1 MNKKIF
7 LISIMLIVLC
17 SLSAAS
23 ASEINGTDDIV
34 SVDSDVSVSCDIVS
48 ASEINSSDV
57 NVDSDSDV
65 LSASSASTTTVSTWS
80 DLKSACTDATQ
91 YDIIYVS
98 GGITPPS
105 TRGQISINKNIIIE
119 GLDGSYIGGSSGSDV
134 KTYNYIPFYITA
146 SGLTITFKNLNFQNM
161 NGNILMQ
168 FGGNGNYKI
177 ENCNFTNVNA
187 TGFRQSVVY
196 LNYGELNI
204 TDSKFTNCV
213 GMYGPVTNYYS
224 SNSATVNYARMNV
237 NNCEFKNNRGTS
249 EPGAINNC
257 GLLNV
262 RDSVFENN
270 QAGLWAGAIHTH
282 MYANTTIVNSTFK
295 NNKAGYNG
303 GALYTYSILNVY
315 NSTFEGNNCTTNI
328 GGGAIGASSYGS
340 TYNVTINNC
349 NFTNNRNLHSAGYGG
364 AISAMDAG
372 YFHLYYST
380 FINNSATTGKAI
392 AVREGEYI
400 DDNHTWDE
408 NVTLGNPVFGIAYNT
423 FVDSEAH
430 VNDANIAYVSN
441 NASYIEAHNNVFYTP
456 SEYANLGNNQ
466 QSTGIFADELLGLS
480 LDDVEIIGDSQD
492 TPQWSMDGYDSSNSM
507 ESPYSGISN
516 GAIAWN
522 YTGNTISSLSID
534 KDGRIILVNNGHL
547 LYLYGNGTFYS
558 EALISSDGSTF
569 MFFSIKSYSISPNNY
584 FTISTEYNNQYSLHF
599 AETDKSI
606 TSSGPTNYLIFTKT
620 VGLNRNNTPLFAD
633 KNDGK
638 VHILLDDGDMTLY
651 NFNELIRDPN
661 TQPYDGYAPIP
672 SYQLSPIVTKSE
684 IWVPTT
690 EGIKIFSLNA
700 FVNEA
705 EVSPIKTIS
714 DSLSL
719 RPLADA
725 NGNVYFFTSDSI
737 SKADTTGVLK
747 TQAVTDGIGS
757 RMAVSTKNN
766 ALYSVNALGTLYKYS
781 LDDLAETKLTDIG
794 STASTIMTDANGI
807 IYVGSDDGKFYAFDD
822 EGNQKW
828 MVDTESTSAVK
839 NCAMDNEG
847 NIYFYTAENKVY
859 AIQGVPEPMG
869 FAKLNESI
877 SNNNVVDLTDDVTL
891 LEGED
896 AIFKNGIQ
904 INHDVTINGNNH
916 VVNGTDLVRI
926 FNIANNAN
934 VVLKDLIITGAR
946 ATSGHGGAIYMATGT
961 LTVENCTFVNNT
973 LFNGGAHGGAIHAAA
988 NTRLTISN
996 SVFEHNINTPP
1007 SSANWWSA
1015 TSNYGGAIYCGD
1027 YVTLAVT
1034 NTLFK
1039 DNIATS
1045 GSYSNRNMYDGAIS
1059 AFGANSLNTIT
1070 NCKFINNT
1078 ATNGIGAIE
1087 MRVGNITGCIF
1098 DDNYGTN
1105 DYPAVYISSNG
1116 NAIISYNVFM
1126 DDTTQIR
1133 ARNSIANIVEEY
1145 NWWATNEP
1153 GNLVRMENT
1162 YAEPNKFIMMDVTN
1176 VGKTVKAGFVKD
1188 SNRDDIPNVELLP
1201 VRDVIF
1207 EGDVDNLNAQTING
1221 LATVNYNSQITEES
1235 QISATIDGYTLTY
1248 TLKEGNITGSSVI
1261 YVEDTVV
1268 GDDGSVI
1275 IQFFGDNGPVD
1286 GTATVLFNDTEYT
1299 VNIVNGLAMF
1309 DVGSELDAGVYD
1321 IYYEYLG
1328 GSKYTAT
1335 LERIKDESKFTVE
1348 KADVEIS
1355 FTNEHNVITFNVSQ
1369 AVTPTGTINVTLGD
1383 VNKILTLSDGVVS
1396 YNFGLDIAE
1405 NGTYDLNVIY
1415 SGDKNHNGATF
1426 EDTFDITKSS
1436 TVLVVGVPEEV
1447 TTNMGDNY
1455 VPRFNFNVTCDDVYV
1470 TTGTI
1475 SFNVGESGL
1484 RSSGRYDGGSWYA
1497 RFQTWSANPGEFE
1510 ITLKYDGDGYYTPAN
1525 TTFKMIISPT
1535 VASNVELSG
1544 DKVTVDIKI
1553 SSDGEEDWRTFDD
1566 YSALSDADGTFTITY
1581 NDEILAE
1588 GTIENGVGSAS
1599 FDRLEPNTYNLEI
1612 NYGGNDNYP
1621 ASTGIATLK
1630 IPRTS
1635 QWASVGGNPQNSG
1648 IADAVRNGNP
1658 IILWNATIGGS
1669 LRSSAVI
1676 DSFGNIYVNNGGKTY
1691 AFTENGTLIW
1701 SGGVGSAGIAIF
1713 NDEWIFAPQ
1722 SGNAMM
1728 IYNAATGASAG
1739 GNYWSASSAFA
1750 PIVGPDGRIY
1760 TPSDYGYPR
1769 DGQGWSGEY
1778 YVSVMNEGT
1787 SEWDPFAV
1795 EEFYVQVSGVGYGS
1809 QGMKASP
1816 SFDKNGYLYAN
1827 SAKGFKIV
1835 SLSTG
1840 STVFSDDTFGATGRA
1855 VIDSNDIAYI
1865 FGKDNKI
1872 YAVTLEGHLWNTN
1885 VTGGYGSTL
1894 AVDNENGYL
1903 YAVSK
1908 NGVLYKY
1915 DINDN
1920 GAESEVY
1927 DLTSNATS
1935 IIIDANSTVYVATQ
1949 NGNLTAIGADGGLL
1963 WTINLG
1969 SSISGQLAMNKD
1981 GTIYATADNTL
1992 FAIGSTTTIKINT
2005 TVDYD
2010 SAKVIITAI
2019 LGDNVTGD
2027 VVFTVDTNVSSP
2039 VAVEGNVATFEI
2051 PFEAGNHTIQAN
2063 FLGNS
2068 YYAPVDATAEINL
2081 TKLDVEFDGVPEEIT
2096 MKDYVFFNFNLI
2108 QNNTTVA
2115 ADTSNFKVYK
2125 NDEELS
2131 SYDIYDNGGF
2141 ELDLWDISSG
2151 NYDMVIAFIGDAVHN
2166 PVNATFSLTVLPRV
2180 SANVVVTDDEMTVDV
2195 IVGDSVYPYNPISDA
2210 TGKFT
2215 IISGNKT
2222 VAEGT
2227 IKNGVGNVTFDKLE
2241 PGIYEFIIVYDG
2253 DDNYPGNNATASVKI
2268 PRTSQWPSVGGN
2280 PQNSGIANATREDGV
2295 SIIWKAALNG
2305 DLRSSAI
2312 IDSFGNVYV
2321 NDGSKIY
2328 AFTSEGTLIWSGGIG
2343 SAGIALYKDE
2353 LILDPQYH
2361 NAMMIYNA
2369 TTGAAIPGNFWSAS
2383 SAFAPITGPD
2393 GRIYTPTD
2401 YGYPAD
2407 GQGWSGNYWV
2417 SVFDETDYEWE
2428 PYGFNLFLVEV
2439 TGVSYG
2445 SQAMKASPSF
2455 DSLGYIYANTVKGFK
2470 IVNIATGATVFSDA
2484 GINGVGRP
2492 VIDANNIAY
2501 ILDSTLNGIYAISI
2515 EGILWNTTV
2524 TDGIG
2529 STIAVDNENG
2539 FLYAVNT
2546 NGILYKYDVTDG
2558 SESLVYDLGSAGV
2571 SIILDADSNVYVST
2585 AAGDVVAINAEGDVL
2600 WTINLGSK
2608 ITGQLAMDNNGIIYA
2623 VADKVLYAL
2632 GFDATMNITGE
2643 NVTVFDDEII
2653 TVTINAE
2660 GNVTIIFNGES
2671 TEVPIEDGT
2680 ATLNV
2685 GKLAAGTYTVSVT
2698 YPGDGITYGPSFA
2711 ETTFEILKSDA
2722 EITGDIV
2729 ASIKNSTL
2737 TLTLPADAT
2746 GIVLAKVDGKGY
2758 YAEVEN
2764 GNAVIEIP
2772 ELAPGKYPVDVIYC
2786 GDDNYNNASLTTELE
2801 IPELLNPELTADVD
2815 DMIITV
2821 SINENATGK
2830 IIVTVGN
2837 NSYVK
2842 DASEA
2847 PIIIDVADLPA
2858 GTYDVAVEYMG
2869 DENFNNATA
2878 SASVTVPE
2886 IPPVEPKDPN
2896 LKASVENTT
2905 VSVSVDK
2912 DATGYVVVDVD
2923 GTSYYAEVKNGNA
2936 VIEIPALRPGSYSAD
2951 VTYAG
2956 DENYKNATASVS
2968 IVVPDE
2974 PVVEP
2979 KDPNLKASVE
2989 NTTVSV
2995 SVDKDATGYVVVDV
3009 DGTSYYAEV
3018 KNGNAVIEI
3027 PALRPGSYSADV
3039 TYAGDENYKNATA
3052 SVSIVVPD
3060 EPVVEPKDPNL
3071 KASVE
3076 NTTVSVS
3083 VDKDATGYVVVD
3095 VDGTSYYAEVENGN
3109 AVIEIPALR
3118 PGSYNADVTYAG
3130 DENYKNASTTVSIT
3144 VPDEPVVEPKDP
3156 NLKATAVNNTIT
3168 ATVDKDATGN
3178 ILVDVDGQG
3187 YYAPIKDGKAVINVI
3202 GLDEGKYNAVVSYVG
3217 DDTFKAANTTVS
3229 ITVPKK
3235 EDPQPEPVDPKADI
3249 KVNNE
3254 TVSVD
3259 LPKDAT
3265 GYLLVD
3271 VDGQGYYAPVKDGK
3285 ATLDLPELAPGNHTV
3300 TVTYTGDK
3308 KYDSA
3313 NATQTI
3319 TVEEDIH
3326 TVVAENLTK
3335 VEKAPDRFEA
3345 VFTDAKGNPLANTD
3359 VTFELNGQKYTRTT
3373 DANGKAGMAIN
3384 LIAGNYTIVTSNP
3397 VTGQSVTNTITVLPR
3412 LEGSDLTKYFRN
3424 ASQYRVKVYD
3434 DNGNPVKAGEI
3445 VTFNINGVFYN
3456 RTTGNDGFVQ
3466 LSINLNPGDYIIT
3479 TQYKGCQ
3486 IANNIKVLPILSA
3499 KDLTKKYGVPGAF
3512 ETKLVDGQG
3521 KAYANQAITFNINGV
3536 LYTRNTNSDGI
3547 AKLNIN
3553 LMPGQYIITSVYG
3566 NAAISNTVTVTA

>member
-1 MNKKIF
+1 MNKNF
-7 LISIMLIVLC
+7 LFILTILMVLC
-17 SLSAAS
+17 TLSAVS
-23 ASEINGTDDIV
+23 ASEINGTDDV
-34 SVDSDVSVSCDIVS
+34 
-48 ASEINSSDV
+48 
-57 NVDSDSDV
+57 VDSDSDI
-65 LSASSASTTTVSTWS
+65 LSASPASTVTVSTWS
-80 DLKSACTDATQ
+80 DLSNACTNSTQ
-91 YDIIYVS
+91 YDTIYVNGNMTPS
-98 GGITPPS
+98 SAIT
-105 TRGQISINKNIIIE
+105 INKNVVIE
-119 GLDGSYIGGSSGSDV
+119 GVNGSYIGGTSSNIV
-134 KTYNYIPFYITA
+134 TYSNIPFSTA
-146 SGLTITFKNLNFQNM
+146 SALDVTFKNLNFQYM
-161 NGNILMQ
+161 GGNILIK
-168 FGGNGNYKI
+168 FGGNGNYVLDGCTFKNI
-177 ENCNFTNVNA
+177 TSVGFQKSVVHLYYGLGNIVGCTFENCT
-187 TGFRQSVVY
+187 TSYGVV
-196 LNYGELNI
+196 
-204 TDSKFTNCV
+204 TNC
-213 GMYGPVTNYYS
+213 YS
-224 SNSATVNYARMNV
+224 TSETTVNRARMYV
-237 NNCEFKNNRGTS
+237 SNCEFRNNNATI

-257 GLLNV
+257 GYLEV
-262 RDSVFENN
+262 YDSIFENN
-270 QAGLWAGAIHTH
+270 YATQWAGAIHTH
-282 MYANTTIVNSTFK
+282 IFANTTIVNSTFR
-295 NNKAGYNG
+295 NNRAGWNG
-303 GALYTYSILNVY
+303 GSLFTYSYLQVY
-315 NSTFEGNNCTTNI
+315 NSTFTENQADAF
-328 GGGAIGASSYGS
+328 GGAIGACKYAVKNWMGVWINS
-340 TYNVTINNC
+340 TYTILIKNSQFISNSASTNGGAIGVMDEGILRVQNNI
-349 NFTNNRNLHSAGYGG
+349 FTNNVASTGR
-364 AISAMDAG
+364 AISASDSVIYEDNWTDITSPTVEIIGNQFYDPTSTLPNVLVYGVDAT
-372 YFHLYYST
+372 YLL
-380 FINNSATTGKAI
+380 
-392 AVREGEYI
+392 
-400 DDNHTWDE
+400 D
-408 NVTLGNPVFGIAYNT
+408 
-423 FVDSEAH
+423 
-430 VNDANIAYVSN
+430 N
-441 NASYIEAHNNVFYTP
+441 NAFYLSSSP
-456 SEYANLGNNQ
+456 SGFNEP
-466 QSTGIFADELLGLS
+466 LLGLS
-480 LDDVEIIGDSQD
+480 QDEVLGDGNS
-492 TPQWSMDGYDSSNSM
+492 PAQWAQEGADAQNTGI
-507 ESPYSGISN
+507 SPYAGIIN
-516 GAIAWN
+516 GELSWN
-522 YTGNTISSLSID
+522 YTPSSEGNINSLLITN
-534 KDGRIILVNNGHL
+534 DGQIFTTTTDGYVIRLSNSGNQNTKGKPRDQNMQFAITNI
-547 LYLYGNGTFYS
+547 YGV
-558 EALISSDGSTF
+558 ALDN
-569 MFFSIKSYSISPNNY
+569 NNY
-584 FTISTEYNNQYSLHF
+584 FILPSANTENTEGNYIQSWG
-599 AETDKSI
+599 TDVAFDNMQ
-606 TSSGPTNYLIFTKT
+606 TLFPYLIDGTYLPVWNYEYENAYLSNFNPVFDGSNMWVIGDNGQYYVMKYAYVLCPDPSVAGSDMYYYKWDTS
-620 VGLNRNNTPLFAD
+620 LNLNNIGKPLSSLV
-633 KNDGK
+633 KSNDGK
-638 VHILLDDGDMTLY
+638 SLWI
-651 NFNELIRDPN
+651 N
-661 TQPYDGYAPIP
+661 TENGIEGYDISTSTASKYAI
-672 SYQLSPIVTKSE
+672 T
-684 IWVPTT
+684 
-690 EGIKIFSLNA
+690 
-700 FVNEA
+700 
-705 EVSPIKTIS
+705 
-714 DSLSL
+714 
-719 RPLADA
+719 
-725 NGNVYFFTSDSI
+725 
-737 SKADTTGVLK
+737 
-747 TQAVTDGIGS
+747 
-757 RMAVSTKNN
+757 
-766 ALYSVNALGTLYKYS
+766 SVNAVGRPIIDANDVVYF
-781 LDDLAETKLTDIG
+781 IG
-794 STASTIMTDANGI
+794 SDDKLYAYTTTGEKWSTEISGGAGSLLALGKDGNIYTVSKEGFLLQFSPDGDDTSLYEIGTNASSIMTDANNI
-807 IYVGSDDGKFYAFDD
+807 IYIGGEDGKFYAVSGDKL
-822 EGNQKW
+822 KW
-828 MVDTESTSAVK
+828 SVDTESASAIKYV
-839 NCAMDNEG
+839 AMDNSG
-847 NIYFYTAENKVY
+847 IIYFATDKTVY

-1007 SSANWWSA
+1007 SSANWWSS

-1447 TTNMGDNY
+1447 TTNMGNDY
-1455 VPRFNFNVTCDDVYV
+1455 TPRFNFNVTCDDVYV

-1535 VASNVELSG
+1535 VASNVELSD

-1553 SSDGEEDWRTFDD
+1553 SGDEEDDWRTFDD
-1566 YSALSDADGTFTITY
+1566 YSALSDANGTFTITY

-2039 VAVEGNVATFEI
+2039 VAVDGNVATFEI

-2151 NYDMVIAFIGDAVHN
+2151 NYDMVIAFIGDVVHN

-2660 GNVTIIFNGES
+2660 GNITIIFNGES
-2671 TEVPIEDGT
+2671 TEVPIENGT

-2722 EITGDIV
+2722 EITSDIV

-2821 SINENATGK
+2821 NINENATGK

-2923 GTSYYAEVKNGNA
+2923 GTSYYAEV
-2936 VIEIPALRPGSYSAD
+2936 E
-2951 VTYAG
+2951 
-2956 DENYKNATASVS
+2956 
-2968 IVVPDE
+2968 
-2974 PVVEP
+2974 
-2979 KDPNLKASVE
+2979 
-2989 NTTVSV
+2989 
-2995 SVDKDATGYVVVDV
+2995 
-3009 DGTSYYAEV
+3009 
-3018 KNGNAVIEI
+3018 NGNAVIEI

-3118 PGSYNADVTYAG
+3118 PGSYSADVTYAG

-3156 NLKATAVNNTIT
+3156 NLKAAAVNNTIT

-3271 VDGQGYYAPVKDGK
+3271 VDGKGYYAPVKDGK

-3300 TVTYTGDK
+3300 SVTYTGDK

-3345 VFTDAKGNPLANTD
+3345 LFTDAKGNPLANTD

-3479 TQYKGCQ
+3479 AQYKGCQ

>member
-1 MNKKIF
+1 MNKKIL
-7 LISIMLIVLC
+7 LISIILIVLC
-17 SLSAAS
+17 SLSAVS
-23 ASEINGTDDIV
+23 ASEINGTDD
-34 SVDSDVSVSCDIVS
+34 SVGV
-48 ASEINSSDV
+48 
-57 NVDSDSDV
+57 DSDV
-65 LSASSASTTTVSTWS
+65 LSA
-80 DLKSACTDATQ
+80 
-91 YDIIYVS
+91 
-98 GGITPPS
+98 PS
-105 TRGQISINKNIIIE
+105 
-119 GLDGSYIGGSSGSDV
+119 
-134 KTYNYIPFYITA
+134 
-146 SGLTITFKNLNFQNM
+146 
-161 NGNILMQ
+161 
-168 FGGNGNYKI
+168 
-177 ENCNFTNVNA
+177 
-187 TGFRQSVVY
+187 SVV
-196 LNYGELNI
+196 
-204 TDSKFTNCV
+204 
-213 GMYGPVTNYYS
+213 
-224 SNSATVNYARMNV
+224 
-237 NNCEFKNNRGTS
+237 GTS
-249 EPGAINNC
+249 EIN
-257 GLLNV
+257 GTD
-262 RDSVFENN
+262 DSV
-270 QAGLWAGAIHTH
+270 
-282 MYANTTIVNSTFK
+282 
-295 NNKAGYNG
+295 
-303 GALYTYSILNVY
+303 
-315 NSTFEGNNCTTNI
+315 
-328 GGGAIGASSYGS
+328 
-340 TYNVTINNC
+340 
-349 NFTNNRNLHSAGYGG
+349 
-364 AISAMDAG
+364 
-372 YFHLYYST
+372 
-380 FINNSATTGKAI
+380 
-392 AVREGEYI
+392 
-400 DDNHTWDE
+400 
-408 NVTLGNPVFGIAYNT
+408 
-423 FVDSEAH
+423 
-430 VNDANIAYVSN
+430 
-441 NASYIEAHNNVFYTP
+441 
-456 SEYANLGNNQ
+456 
-466 QSTGIFADELLGLS
+466 
-480 LDDVEIIGDSQD
+480 
-492 TPQWSMDGYDSSNSM
+492 
-507 ESPYSGISN
+507 
-516 GAIAWN
+516 
-522 YTGNTISSLSID
+522 
-534 KDGRIILVNNGHL
+534 
-547 LYLYGNGTFYS
+547 
-558 EALISSDGSTF
+558 
-569 MFFSIKSYSISPNNY
+569 
-584 FTISTEYNNQYSLHF
+584 
-599 AETDKSI
+599 
-606 TSSGPTNYLIFTKT
+606 
-620 VGLNRNNTPLFAD
+620 
-633 KNDGK
+633 
-638 VHILLDDGDMTLY
+638 
-651 NFNELIRDPN
+651 
-661 TQPYDGYAPIP
+661 
-672 SYQLSPIVTKSE
+672 
-684 IWVPTT
+684 
-690 EGIKIFSLNA
+690 
-700 FVNEA
+700 
-705 EVSPIKTIS
+705 
-714 DSLSL
+714 
-719 RPLADA
+719 
-725 NGNVYFFTSDSI
+725 
-737 SKADTTGVLK
+737 GV
-747 TQAVTDGIGS
+747 
-757 RMAVSTKNN
+757 
-766 ALYSVNALGTLYKYS
+766 
-781 LDDLAETKLTDIG
+781 
-794 STASTIMTDANGI
+794 
-807 IYVGSDDGKFYAFDD
+807 
-822 EGNQKW
+822 
-828 MVDTESTSAVK
+828 
-839 NCAMDNEG
+839 DNEV
-847 NIYFYTAENKVY
+847 NIYFYTAENNVY
-859 AIQGVPEPMG
+859 AIQGVPEPIG

-904 INHDVTINGNNH
+904 INHDVTINGNNYA
-916 VVNGTDLVRI
+916 VNGTDLVRI

-1007 SSANWWSA
+1007 SSANWWSS
-1015 TSNYGGAIYCGD
+1015 TTNYGGAIYCGD

-1162 YAEPNKFIMMDVTN
+1162 YVEPNKFIMMDVTN

-1415 SGDKNHNGATF
+1415 NGDKNHNNSTF
-1426 EDTFDITKSS
+1426 DDTFDITKSS

-1484 RSSGRYDGGSWYA
+1484 SSSGRYDGGSWYA
-1497 RFQTWSANPGEFE
+1497 RFQTWNANPGEFE

-1553 SSDGEEDWRTFDD
+1553 SGDGEEDWRTFDD

-1621 ASTGIATLK
+1621 ASTGSATLK

-2081 TKLDVEFDGVPEEIT
+2081 IKLDVEFDGVPEEIT
-2096 MKDYVFFNFNLI
+2096 MKDYVFLNFNLI

-2115 ADTSNFKVYK
+2115 SDTSNFKVYK

-2180 SANVVVTDDEMTVDV
+2180 SANVVVTDDEMAVDV

-2215 IISGNKT
+2215 VVSGNKT

-2241 PGIYEFIIVYDG
+2241 PGIYEFIIVYGG

-2632 GFDATMNITGE
+2632 GFDATMNINGE

-2660 GNVTIIFNGES
+2660 GNVTIIFNDES

-2772 ELAPGKYPVDVIYC
+2772 ELAPGKYPVDVIYS

-2923 GTSYYAEVKNGNA
+2923 GTSYYAEIENGKA
-2936 VIEIPALRPGSYSAD
+2936 VISIPALGPGSYSAD
-2951 VTYAG
+2951 VTYVG

-3027 PALRPGSYSADV
+3027 PALRPGSY
-3039 TYAGDENYKNATA
+3039 
-3052 SVSIVVPD
+3052 
-3060 EPVVEPKDPNL
+3060 
-3071 KASVE
+3071 
-3076 NTTVSVS
+3076 
-3083 VDKDATGYVVVD
+3083 
-3095 VDGTSYYAEVENGN
+3095 
-3109 AVIEIPALR
+3109 
-3118 PGSYNADVTYAG
+3118 NADVTYAG

-3156 NLKATAVNNTIT
+3156 NLKAAAVNNTIT

-3178 ILVDVDGQG
+3178 ILVDVDGHG

-3217 DDTFKAANTTVS
+3217 DDTFKAANAAVS

-3249 KVNNE
+3249 KVSNE

-3345 VFTDAKGNPLANTD
+3345 LFTDAKGNPLANTD

-3373 DANGKAGMAIN
+3373 DANGKAGLAIN

-3466 LSINLNPGDYIIT
+3466 LSINLIPGDYIIT
-3479 TQYKGCQ
+3479 AQYKGCQ